1 VPEPVRPPVNEI
13 QDAPDAD
20 DVHAQVESVV
30 TLIVPVLPA

>member
-1 VPEPVRPPVNEI
+1 VPDPVRAPVKET

-30 TLIVPVLPA
+30 TLMVPVPPA